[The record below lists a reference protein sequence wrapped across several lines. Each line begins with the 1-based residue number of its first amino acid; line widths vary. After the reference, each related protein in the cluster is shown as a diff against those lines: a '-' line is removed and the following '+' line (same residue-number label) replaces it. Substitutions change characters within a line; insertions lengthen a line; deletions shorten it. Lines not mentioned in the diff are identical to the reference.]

1 MKHIGKKM
9 TAVVAGLGALTLVA
23 MPSLAGAHGG
33 AGSEQAAAA
42 VRRAHMTQGHG
53 GAWGAQPCPMGTK
66 SQRMMGPG
74 MMGPGMMGPGMM
86 GPGMAPGMMGPGK
99 MGPGMGG
106 HAMMGPGKGAQ
117 GMMGP
122 GFGIGRG
129 HGMRVVPRA
138 DLSTDDVRHFF
149 KDRLAAHGSKRL
161 KLGEV
166 KEADDGS
173 IVADIVTLEDS
184 LVQRFEVD
192 RHTGRVRQVE

>member
-1 MKHIGKKM
+1 
-9 TAVVAGLGALTLVA
+9 
-23 MPSLAGAHGG
+23 
-33 AGSEQAAAA
+33 
-42 VRRAHMTQGHG
+42 
-53 GAWGAQPCPMGTK
+53 
-66 SQRMMGPG
+66 MMGPG

-117 GMMGP
+117 GIMGP

-149 KDRLAAHGSKRL
+149 EDRLAMHGNKRL
-161 KLGEV
+161 KVGEV
-166 KEADDGS
+166 AEADDDS
-173 IVADIVTLEDS
+173 IVADIVTLDDS
-184 LVQRFEVD
+184 LVHRFKVD
-192 RHTGRVRQVE
+192 RHTGRMQRTE